1 LSEEQKNVPRSVK
14 KDAVAP
20 GMARVMIRVD
30 EIFDD
35 GRHPMVDTHS
45 DSSKD

>member
-1 LSEEQKNVPRSVK
+1 
-14 KDAVAP
+14 
-20 GMARVMIRVD
+20 MIRVD

-35 GRHPMVDTHS
+35 GRHPMVDKRSSNKRTHS